1 MTTRVLLADDHNM
14 IRQGLRALIE
24 KESGM
29 SVIAEAEDGRRA
41 VELAAE
47 LSPKVVVMDV
57 GMPNMNGIEAT
68 RHIVTA
74 DDRIKVLA
82 LSMHSD
88 KRFVKEMFA
97 AGASGYLL
105 KDSAFQELVLGIRT
119 LAEGRTYLSPGVTD
133 AVIKDFVNRRPEESE
148 VSVYSLLTGR
158 QREVLQ
164 LTAEGMSTRDIAEQL
179 KVSVKTVET
188 HRQKIMAKLE
198 VHSIAEL
205 TKYAVREGLTSI

>member
-1 MTTRVLLADDHNM
+1 MSIQVVLADDHHM

-24 KESGM
+24 KEDGI
-29 SVIAEAEDGRRA
+29 SVIAEAKDGREA
-41 VELAAE
+41 VETVRE
-47 LSPKVVVMDV
+47 LRPDVVVMDI

-68 RHIVTA
+68 RQIVAELA
-74 DDRIKVLA
+74 DVKVLA

-88 KRFVKEMFA
+88 KRFVREMFA

-105 KDSAFQELVLGIRT
+105 KDSAFHELALAIRT
-119 LAEGRTYLSPGVTD
+119 LAKDGTYLSPGVAD
-133 AVIKDFVNRRPEESE
+133 SVIKDFVDRRPESD
-148 VSVYSLLTGR
+148 VSVFSLLTAR

-164 LTAEGMSTRDIAEQL
+164 LTAEGNSTKDIAAL
-179 KVSVKTVET
+179 LSVSVKTVES
-188 HRQKIMAKLE
+188 HRLKIMEKLD

>member
-1 MTTRVLLADDHNM
+1 MSIQVLLADDHNM

-24 KESGM
+24 KEDGM
-29 SVIAEAEDGRRA
+29 SVIAEADDGRKA
-41 VELAAE
+41 VETVRE
-47 LSPKVVVMDV
+47 LRPDVVVMDV

-68 RHIVTA
+68 RRIVSEVP
-74 DDRIKVLA
+74 DVKVLA

-105 KDSAFQELVLGIRT
+105 KDSAFHELALAIRT
-119 LAEGRTYLSPGVTD
+119 LARDRTYLSPGVTD
-133 AVIKDFVNRRPEESE
+133 SVIKDFVGHRPEAE
-148 VSVYSLLTGR
+148 VSVFSLLTTR

-164 LTAEGMSTRDIAEQL
+164 LTAEGKSTKDIAAQL
-179 KVSVKTVET
+179 QVSVKTVES
-188 HRQKIMAKLE
+188 HRLKIMDKLD

>member
-24 KESGM
+24 NEAGM
-29 SVIAEAEDGRRA
+29 SVIAEAEDGLEA
-41 VELAAE
+41 IELAAE
-47 LSPKVVVMDV
+47 LTPDIVVMDV
-57 GMPNMNGIEAT
+57 GMPKMNGIEAT
-68 RHIVTA
+68 RRIVA
-74 DDRIKVLA
+74 VDRDVKVLA

-105 KDSAFQELVLGIRT
+105 KDSAFQELVLAIRT
-119 LAEGRTYLSPGVTD
+119 LADERTYLSPGVTD
-133 AVIKDFVNRRPEESE
+133 AVIKDFVDRRPEAEA
-148 VSVYSLLTGR
+148 SVFSLLTGR

-164 LTAEGMSTRDIAEQL
+164 LTAEGMSTRDIAEHL

-188 HRQKIMAKLE
+188 HRQRIMAKLE

>member
-24 KESGM
+24 KEDGM
-29 SVIAEAEDGRRA
+29 SVIAEAEDGRKA

-68 RHIVTA
+68 RRIVAA
-74 DDRIKVLA
+74 DDQVKVLA

-105 KDSAFQELVLGIRT
+105 KDSAFQELVLAIRT
-119 LAEGRTYLSPGVTD
+119 LAEARTYLSPGVTD
-133 AVIKDFVNRRPEESE
+133 SVIKDFVNRRPEAE
-148 VSVYSLLTGR
+148 VSVFSLLTGR

-179 KVSVKTVET
+179 KVSIKTVET
-188 HRQKIMAKLE
+188 HRQKIMSKLG

>member
-1 MTTRVLLADDHNM
+1 MITQVLLADDHNM

-24 KESGM
+24 KEDGM
-29 SVIAEAEDGRRA
+29 SVIAEAEDGRKA

-47 LSPKVVVMDV
+47 LKPAVVVMDV

-68 RHIVTA
+68 RRIIEA
-74 DDRIKVLA
+74 NDEIKVLA

-88 KRFVKEMFA
+88 KRFVKEMFS

-105 KDSAFQELVLGIRT
+105 KDSAFGELALAIRT
-119 LAEGRTYLSPGVTD
+119 LAQGRTYLSPGVTD
-133 AVIKDFVNRRPEESE
+133 AVIKDFVGRQREAE
-148 VSVYSLLTGR
+148 VSVFSLLTAR

-164 LTAEGMSTRDIAEQL
+164 LTAEGLSTKDIAAQL
-179 KVSVKTVET
+179 QVSVKTVES
-188 HRQKIMAKLE
+188 HRQKIMAKLD

-205 TKYAVREGLTSI
+205 TKYAVREGLTEI

>member
-1 MTTRVLLADDHNM
+1 MITRVLLADDHNM

-24 KESGM
+24 KEEGM

-41 VELAAE
+41 VELTAE
-47 LSPKVVVMDV
+47 LAPKVVVMDV

-68 RHIVTA
+68 RRIVAA
-74 DDRIKVLA
+74 DPQVKVLA

-105 KDSAFQELVLGIRT
+105 KDSAFQELVLAIRT
-119 LAEGRTYLSPGVTD
+119 LAEDRTYLSPGVTD
-133 AVIKDFVNRRPEESE
+133 AVIKDFVDRRPGADA
-148 VSVYSLLTGR
+148 SVFSVLTGR

-164 LTAEGMSTRDIAEQL
+164 LTAEGMSTRDIAAQL
-179 KVSVKTVET
+179 KVSVKTIET
-188 HRQKIMAKLE
+188 HRQKIMSKLG
-198 VHSIAEL
+198 VRSIAEL